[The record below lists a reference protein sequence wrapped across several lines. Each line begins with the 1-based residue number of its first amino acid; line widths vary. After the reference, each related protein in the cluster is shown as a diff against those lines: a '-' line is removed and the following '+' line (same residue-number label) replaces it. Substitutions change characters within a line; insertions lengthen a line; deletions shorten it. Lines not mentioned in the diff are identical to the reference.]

1 MLRLWRESN
10 SEEIYYKSFN
20 RKIFF
25 WTLWARVATTSWSLE
40 RNQRNGGFYASQV
53 TGKPHSRALPL
64 CLIRPRTH
72 PWEGTDSKIQ

>member
-10 SEEIYYKSFN
+10 SEEIYSKSFN

-40 RNQRNGGFYASQV
+40 RNQRNGGGGGYASQV
-53 TGKPHSRALPL
+53 IGKHIPGHFPCA
-64 CLIRPRTH
+64 
-72 PWEGTDSKIQ
+72 